1 MEQDLFSEIL
11 LLSLLHLTYF
21 TISTMEALRSELN
34 GRRLLIPQI
43 DTIFTILRRELADD
57 SWVSSNI
64 LTVEQ
69 YDPNILLPPVPVFS
83 VVSPVSVNVTSP
95 EPVMLAPS
103 PSPLYDLSDIS
114 DKELPMLEDSKFKPR
129 TSLQDS
135 SRRLV
140 NLIGAQRYQT
150 NSSSDYSQVRKP
162 VLVLCLLERIN

>member
-1 MEQDLFSEIL
+1 
-11 LLSLLHLTYF
+11 
-21 TISTMEALRSELN
+21 MEALRSELN

-140 NLIGAQRYQT
+140 NLIGA
-150 NSSSDYSQVRKP
+150 
-162 VLVLCLLERIN
+162 